1 MFKLFWHAGVFA
13 IVTFVVFLACWGFV
27 RIEERR
33 EAARRQRG
41 S

>member
-13 IVTFVVFLACWGFV
+13 IVTFVVYLACLMFV
-27 RIEERR
+27 RIEDRR
-33 EAARRQRG
+33 VEARGRRN

>member
-13 IVTFVVFLACWGFV
+13 IVTLVVYLACMQFV
-27 RIEERR
+27 RIEDRR
-33 EAARRQRG
+33 ETARQRRN

>member
-13 IVTFVVFLACWGFV
+13 IVTFVVFLACLMFV

-33 EAARRQRG
+33 EAARERRN